1 MQITTVKL
9 TPNNGYIVNNSISV
23 PPDPANSLYQ
33 EVQAWIAAGNTPEPA
48 DASIDD
54 PGDVA
59 RTGARGW
66 FTDNPSGKLLFTLTI
81 AELSAEIASLVDALF
96 PVATSPNRTKL
107 KLLLMA
113 MAVCVRLLV
122 KREAL

>member
-23 PPDPANSLYQ
+23 PPDPGNSLYQ
-33 EVQAWIAAGNTPEPA
+33 EVQAWIAAGNTPEAA
-48 DASIDD
+48 DAPIDD

-59 RTGARGW
+59 RTGARQW
-66 FTDNPSGKLLFTLTI
+66 FTDNPNGKLLFTLTI

-96 PVATSPNRTKL
+96 PAATAPNRTKL

-113 MAVCVRLLV
+113 MAVSVRLLV
-122 KREAL
+122 KRETL